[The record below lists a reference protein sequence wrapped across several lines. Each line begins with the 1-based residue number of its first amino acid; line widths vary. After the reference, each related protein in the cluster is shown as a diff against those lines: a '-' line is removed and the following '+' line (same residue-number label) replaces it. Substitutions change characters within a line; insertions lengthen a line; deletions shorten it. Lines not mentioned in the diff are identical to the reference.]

1 LARYAG
7 DEFVA
12 IVPGLEG
19 PQVDELRERI
29 EAVVSAFALHVRAET
44 HARVGISV
52 GAAIFGVDGE
62 TLDHLLIAADQAMYR
77 AKSAHK
83 TGPARLAT
91 HQSGAPQAAAKGRT
105 KIGPE
110 ALISTAIN

>member
-1 LARYAG
+1 MPATNLL
-7 DEFVA
+7 A

-52 GAAIFGVDGE
+52 ARPSLEWTARRWIIF
-62 TLDHLLIAADQAMYR
+62 
-77 AKSAHK
+77 
-83 TGPARLAT
+83 
-91 HQSGAPQAAAKGRT
+91 
-105 KIGPE
+105 
-110 ALISTAIN
+110 